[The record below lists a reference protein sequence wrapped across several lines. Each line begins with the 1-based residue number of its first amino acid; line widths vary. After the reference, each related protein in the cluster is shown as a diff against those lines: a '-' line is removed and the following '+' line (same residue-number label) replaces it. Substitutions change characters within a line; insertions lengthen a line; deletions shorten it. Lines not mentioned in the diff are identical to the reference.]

1 MSENEREIRA
11 FEAIIASQLL
21 RERDPMNL
29 DDLPE
34 LTEAQRTAM
43 NAVPANFVEQLW
55 DEVEDESEEE
65 CPSEETCTVDEEEF
79 VGMNRAEDM
88 TEETR
93 QALDQARKEVMESM
107 KKRKEQDGATS

>member
-11 FEAIIASQLL
+11 LEAIIASQLL
-21 RERDPMNL
+21 REREPMNL

-43 NAVPANFVEQLW
+43 NAVPANIVEQLW
-55 DEVEDESEEE
+55 DVVENESEEE
-65 CPSEETCTVDEEEF
+65 CPSDETCTVDEEEF
-79 VGMNRAEDM
+79 AGMNRAEDM

-93 QALDQARKEVMESM
+93 QALDKARKEVMESM
-107 KKRKEQDGATS
+107 KKLREQDGANS